1 MKPGDKVEFI
11 HCKLS
16 RFFGVVHYSPVI
28 KEHIV
33 ISCGLVFFKS
43 SIEVVRHLTEK
54 DIFSES
60 LKGNPMIDQLKFE
73 SNNTISS
80 MLNDE
85 LD

>member
-1 MKPGDKVEFI
+1 
-11 HCKLS
+11 
-16 RFFGVVHYSPVI
+16 
-28 KEHIV
+28 
-33 ISCGLVFFKS
+33 
-43 SIEVVRHLTEK
+43 
-54 DIFSES
+54 